1 MSAARRPQTP
11 STSPGLTRRRLIAS
25 LGALPLAGAAAGCGT
40 SEASTGGRVTID
52 FQWWGSGD
60 RNLATEKAVALFEK
74 RHPHIKVTTSFAG
87 YSAYLQRLAT
97 QVAAGSGPD
106 VLQMDFGYLRAYADR
121 NVLSKLTDSVFSTIS
136 LKRIPTIY
144 ARTGLVDGTLYGL
157 PTGIATQALLIDA
170 KLWAKAG
177 VGVPKPGWTWDDLL
191 NDIGPALK
199 KALPDRAPLTDFS
212 GHIEIFQI
220 WLVQHGKPLYRNDGS
235 LGFTQADLLQ
245 FWEYMGRLR
254 DKGVF
259 TSPSL
264 TASYAS
270 GSTADSPLI
279 RKLSTGEFSIT
290 SSASS
295 YFETYGAVQPISFP
309 TQTAGSPIGM
319 TGGASQALCVQR
331 KCAHK
336 AEAALLI
343 DFLLN
348 DPDAAKILGQV
359 RGLPSNTQNLAALAP
374 TLTGGDKAVYQFL
387 TSIQSKLS
395 PSPAPPPSGSD
406 EDKLDFTSI
415 YQDIIF
421 GKKSLKSAAAD
432 MWDKFHTT
440 VPGG

>member
-1 MSAARRPQTP
+1 MSATRRPPTP
-11 STSPGLTRRRLIAS
+11 STSPGLSRRRLIAS

-40 SEASTGGRVTID
+40 GSASAGGKVTID
-52 FQWWGSGD
+52 FQWWGSAD
-60 RNLATEKAVALFEK
+60 RNLATEKAIELFEK
-74 RHPHIKVTTSFAG
+74 RHPDIKVTTSFAG

-121 NVLSKLTDSVFSTIS
+121 QVLSKLTDSVFSGIS
-136 LKRIPTIY
+136 VKRIPTIY

-170 KLWAKAG
+170 KLWTKAG
-177 VGVPKPGWTWDDLL
+177 VGIPKPGWTWDDLL

-199 KALPDRAPLTDFS
+199 KAVPDRAPLTDFS
-212 GHIEIFQI
+212 GHIETFQI
-220 WLVQHGKPLYRNDGS
+220 WLVQQDKQLYGNDGS
-235 LGFTQADLLQ
+235 VGFTKADLTA

-254 DKGVF
+254 DKGIF

-279 RKLSTGEFSIT
+279 RKLSAGEFQIT
-290 SSASS
+290 SAAST
-295 YFETYGAVQPISFP
+295 YFQTYGVVQPVSFP
-309 TQTAGSPIGM
+309 TRSAGSPIGM

-336 AEAALLI
+336 REAALLI

-348 DPDAAKILGQV
+348 DPDAAKILGLV
-359 RGLPSNTQNLAALAP
+359 RGLPSNTENLAALAP
-374 TLTGGDKAVYQFL
+374 GLTGGDKAVYTFL
-387 TSIQSKLS
+387 TSIQDRLS

-406 EDKLDFTSI
+406 EDKLDFTSV

-421 GKKSLKSAAAD
+421 GKKSVQSAAAD
-432 MWDKFHTT
+432 MWDKFHTS